1 MYIGKNRVL
10 FISPRTA
17 GCRSSALAHCKA
29 GGSSGGLVK
38 TDFFYKNII
47 IKQEH
52 KVNPALFFGLCG
64 KTTICSQYGQ
74 RYYFITNPQFLC
86 RMILHY
92 VLLRYRSVTG
102 TSSSV
107 GTLPVVP

>member
-47 IKQEH
+47 IKHEH
-52 KVNPALFFGLCG
+52 KVNPALFSGLLD
-64 KTTICSQYGQ
+64 KPNICSQDGQ
-74 RYYFITNPQFLC
+74 RYSLFANPQYF
-86 RMILHY
+86 
-92 VLLRYRSVTG
+92 SV
-102 TSSSV
+102 V
-107 GTLPVVP
+107 